1 MKNRCCALLPLLV
14 FVCFMAEICQ
24 ASESKMDALQYVGGT
39 IPIIRKIEIS
49 GAGYADFFSTITADD
64 YSAGFKAS
72 EDGLSTLTVTAND
85 PWKVLVRGTSFTE
98 VETRAKPVSDL
109 LLRIKDKT
117 VVHPGEGDGGTLSA
131 VFSDFSPLS
140 EESQVLWSNTESGD
154 NGCTAL
160 IDFKVLL
167 NAAKDKPGTYTSTI
181 TYTISAP

>member
-1 MKNRCCALLPLLV
+1 MKNRYCALLAL
-14 FVCFMAEICQ
+14 FIFICFMTDICR
-24 ASESKMDALQYVGGT
+24 ASESEMDALQYVGGT

-49 GAGYADFFSTITADD
+49 GAGYSDFFSTITADD
-64 YSAGFKAS
+64 YAAGFKAS

-85 PWKVLVRGTSFTE
+85 SWKVLVRGTDFTQ
-98 VETRAKPVSDL
+98 VDTYKKPVSDL
-109 LLRIKDKT
+109 LLRIKNKT
-117 VVHPGEGDGGTLSA
+117 VVHQGQGDGGTLSA

-140 EESQVLWSNTESGD
+140 EKSQVLWSNTESGD